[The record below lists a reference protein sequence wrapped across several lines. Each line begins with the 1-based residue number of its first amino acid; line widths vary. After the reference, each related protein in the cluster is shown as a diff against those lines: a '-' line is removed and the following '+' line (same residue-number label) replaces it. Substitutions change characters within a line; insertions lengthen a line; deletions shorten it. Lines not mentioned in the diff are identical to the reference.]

1 MFSYKDVFY
10 SLCKKLV
17 SSTSTISIEDAH
29 RCIPGLFGL
38 MKRYVPEFKTEIDN
52 IDRTFIDTICDYIRE
67 DYANISLE
75 AFHGLSQGSKEMR
88 DRIGTIFL
96 EILKSYLEA
105 QTVIS
110 PEKLGV
116 LFDDYFSR
124 DISDIFEP
132 FTKWISLYKRKE
144 TTYQQIIDFMFF
156 PLDCPKY
163 TENFEKELKGAN
175 NNDEMFKK
183 FWNILLEVNIF
194 LFKFFNFVL
203 LFSFSYSYSYL
214 FNFQFILF
222 NFQFRILIHTYL
234 ISNSYLFDFIFL

>member
-163 TENFEKELKGAN
+163 TENFEKELKGIGN
-175 NNDEMFKK
+175 NNELFKK
-183 FWNILLEVNIF
+183 FWDILLEVNII
-194 LFKFFNFVL
+194 
-203 LFSFSYSYSYL
+203 SYFHY
-214 FNFQFILF
+214 F
-222 NFQFRILIHTYL
+222 H
-234 ISNSYLFDFIFL
+234 